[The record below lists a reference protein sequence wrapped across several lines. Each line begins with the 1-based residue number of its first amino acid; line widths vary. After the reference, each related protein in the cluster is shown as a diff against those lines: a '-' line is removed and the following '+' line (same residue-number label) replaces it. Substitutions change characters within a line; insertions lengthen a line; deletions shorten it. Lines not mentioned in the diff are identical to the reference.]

1 MTTGQVEL
9 DLVGETTELTYTDQ
23 LPAEAGHVLY
33 VVQAVAGECESDL
46 QEELDNENYILI
58 DYDALQET
66 NIVNAIY
73 PNPTSGDLHINANGM
88 TRVSVVNALGQMVY
102 DAEVDSDEVI
112 LNMGQYNAGIYMVN
126 IVTVNGSTVKRV
138 VVTK

>member
-1 MTTGQVEL
+1 MKESEL
-9 DLVGETTELTYTDQ
+9 
-23 LPAEAGHVLY
+23 
-33 VVQAVAGECESDL
+33 
-46 QEELDNENYILI
+46 
-58 DYDALQET
+58 
-66 NIVNAIY
+66 VNAIY
-73 PNPTSGDLHINANGM
+73 PNPTSGDLHINATGM